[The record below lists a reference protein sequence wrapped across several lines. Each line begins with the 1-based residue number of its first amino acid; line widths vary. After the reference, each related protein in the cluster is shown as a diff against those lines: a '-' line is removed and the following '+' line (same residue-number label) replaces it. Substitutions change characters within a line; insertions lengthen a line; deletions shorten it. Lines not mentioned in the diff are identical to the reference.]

1 MGKHKSI
8 QELLENILAV
18 SEKIIPGAV
27 YRHFRQKGTYRV
39 LGFTTFEED
48 DTVLVRYCPV
58 GQPEF
63 EISRRA
69 DTWFD
74 QVEHEGEQTTRFV
87 LLQAAADELG
97 GDQADG

>member
-58 GQPEF
+58 
-63 EISRRA
+63 
-69 DTWFD
+69 
-74 QVEHEGEQTTRFV
+74 EGEQTTRFV